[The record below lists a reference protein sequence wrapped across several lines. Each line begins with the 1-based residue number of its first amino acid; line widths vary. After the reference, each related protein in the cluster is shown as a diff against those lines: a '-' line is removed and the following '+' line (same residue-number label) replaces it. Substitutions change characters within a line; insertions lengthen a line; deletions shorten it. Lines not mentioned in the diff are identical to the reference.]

1 MTFKTLIPAALT
13 VLLTFTQAFAEDE
26 KWEQLFNGKNLD
38 GWTIKITG
46 FELGENYKDTFSV
59 QDGLMTV
66 SYDQYDE
73 FGGHFGHIFYK
84 EKLSHYRLR
93 VEYRFLG
100 EQCPGGEGWAFRNS
114 GVMLHGQDPASMK
127 KDQKFPV
134 SIEAQ
139 MLGGNGTKPR
149 TTGNLCTPG
158 TNVVMNGKLFRPH
171 CTNSKSKTYHGDQWV
186 TLELEVRGGKTIKHI
201 MEGETILSYEQPQLD
216 PGDADARTL
225 IKNKQLILDSG
236 FISLQAESH
245 PVQFRKVELLRLP
258 ENGS

>member
-216 PGDADARTL
+216 PRDADARAL
-225 IKNKQLILDSG
+225 IENEQLILDSG